1 MAALSLSVSALKTGQ
16 KTKEK
21 NEILLT
27 GGFQSHLFC
36 LLEHKLESSI
46 VLIGYDTIQNSI
58 LDGALQA
65 ADFPAWLQVEDFHNL
80 GTIHRWL
87 EITDA
92 VFLLKVFQFLTHQL
106 EVVEKTLFAHFIFE
120 VMSASHSSIRSSMS
134 SPASKSR
141 RRTAESVTSSSAI
154 TIGRM

>member
-27 GGFQSHLFC
+27 DGFQSHLFC

-58 LDGALQA
+58 FDGALQA

-80 GTIHRWL
+80 GTITGGWKLRMRS
-87 EITDA
+87 
-92 VFLLKVFQFLTHQL
+92 F
-106 EVVEKTLFAHFIFE
+106 
-120 VMSASHSSIRSSMS
+120 SSRSFSF
-134 SPASKSR
+134 
-141 RRTAESVTSSSAI
+141 
-154 TIGRM
+154 